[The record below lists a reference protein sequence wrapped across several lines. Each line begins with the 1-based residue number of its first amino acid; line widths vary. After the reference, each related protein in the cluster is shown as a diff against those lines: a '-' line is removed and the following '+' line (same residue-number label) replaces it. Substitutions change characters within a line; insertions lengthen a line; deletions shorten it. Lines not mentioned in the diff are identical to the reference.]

1 MFLGARFLASCCA
14 ALVACSLALT
24 ISGIGLT
31 ARAQDARAEARVHFQ
46 RAVELYD
53 EGRLVEALSEFEEA
67 YRISPAPTLL
77 YNLAQIHA
85 DLGHAVEAADAYQR
99 LLADPGDLDAEL
111 RREAEAAL
119 RVQRARIGRVRV
131 TVSVEGAR
139 VFLDDVEIGA
149 SPLAEPIPV
158 SAGEHVV
165 VVQIAGFE
173 TQRHRFRVAGGA
185 TYEANLVL
193 VASGSRGASLRIES
207 TVPGVDI
214 RVDGAS
220 MGLTPL
226 DATVPVAAGT
236 HRVEG
241 VREGYL
247 PFQLDVSAIDGSET
261 RVVVQTSPDAGA
273 PATSRAP
280 LRIALPA
287 TSITLRVDGAV
298 VEPAAVLEVPVGLHD
313 LEIRAAERE
322 PIAMRVDVPP
332 TEGLALEPSW
342 TWTPDARASRVATA
356 DAMRVGGILAVALG
370 TLVALGGGGILV
382 GDFLWFDQ
390 ELAGPQRLRGL
401 CLNDVDQM
409 FRPARPGCLPALRM
423 LTGESEPD
431 ETHFNAVVN
440 EYNSD
445 AAIYNA
451 LLGVG
456 GTLIGLGVASIATG
470 VALLVSAPSTFDID
484 RGARSDF
491 TLELDVGPTS
501 LGVHGTF

>member
-1 MFLGARFLASCCA
+1 
-14 ALVACSLALT
+14 VAVLF
-24 ISGIGLT
+24 GGPT

-99 LLADPGDLDAEL
+99 FLADPGDIDAEL

-149 SPLAEPIPV
+149 SPLAEPLAV

-247 PFQLDVSAIDGSET
+247 PFQLDVSAVDGSET

-273 PATSRAP
+273 PAASRAP

-287 TSITLRVDGAV
+287 TSITLRIDGAL
-298 VEPAAVLEVPVGLHD
+298 VEPSAMLEVPVGLHD

-342 TWTPDARASRVATA
+342 TWTPDARESRVATA
-356 DAMRVGGILAVALG
+356 DAMRVGGWGTLVPGLVLFLGGVPTLIGSLIWFFESIEPRSQLNEACMSTTTDFDAARPRCIAFFRQWAPGRAVERSVWLELQNEYNADNELYTVLATVGGIATGLGAVALVTG
-370 TLVALGGGGILV
+370 TALV
-382 GDFLWFDQ
+382 
-390 ELAGPQRLRGL
+390 
-401 CLNDVDQM
+401 
-409 FRPARPGCLPALRM
+409 
-423 LTGESEPD
+423 
-431 ETHFNAVVN
+431 
-440 EYNSD
+440 
-445 AAIYNA
+445 
-451 LLGVG
+451 
-456 GTLIGLGVASIATG
+456 
-470 VALLVSAPSTFDID
+470 VSAPSTSDID

-491 TLELDVGPTS
+491 TLELDVGPAS
-501 LGVHGTF
+501 LGVHGSF